1 MDLILNGGV
10 KMPIEE
16 TPIKPRSDWICSAC
30 TYVNSKDAISCA
42 ICDALVP
49 VIEELTVVEPKKQ
62 DIPI

>member
-1 MDLILNGGV
+1 
-10 KMPIEE
+10 MPIEE